1 MSRDM
6 KDSGNEWIGL
16 IPQDW
21 YTIPFKH
28 FFRTGKGLSFTKA
41 DLVPEGN
48 AVISYGQIHSKLNTG
63 TRLDANLLRYVPDSI
78 TENGDTSKVFK
89 GDFIFADTSE
99 DIEGCGNCA
108 YIDKQ
113 LDVYAGYHSVI
124 AHWKVQND
132 NKYYAYFFMSPYW
145 RSQVRCRVSGI
156 KVFSISQSIIN
167 STTLVVPPRDEQDRI
182 AHHLDKVCSDI
193 DEMIVL
199 QEKVIEELKAYKQSI
214 ITEAV
219 TKGLNPNVPMKNSG
233 IDWIGEIPEHWKI
246 EPLKY
251 CFGRRSEK
259 NSPIKTEERLS
270 LSIDKGVT
278 PYADKTT
285 NLDRFKDDFT
295 QYQLAYP
302 NDIVLN
308 CMNMIVGAVGLSNY
322 MGCVSPVYYVIYP
335 SKQNINPH
343 YYSYLLN
350 IPTIRGVYYSLG
362 KGIYAIERGEGRVN
376 TCRLKVSYNDF
387 GRLEIPVPPVQEQKD
402 ITLYIQK
409 KCSEIDS
416 LIAIKQQKIEELKEY
431 KKSVIYEYVTGKK
444 EVPYGE

>member
-1 MSRDM
+1 MAREY
-6 KDSGNEWIGL
+6 KDSGIEWIGQ
-16 IPQDW
+16 IPKEW
-21 YTIPFKH
+21 KVSRLKFVLNSSIE
-28 FFRTGKGLSFTKA
+28 TGKRPNEPDGKILSIGGEHIQNGDF
-41 DLVPEGN
+41 DLSHPMYVSESTYIGN
-48 AVISYGQIHSKLNTG
+48 KGKIKLN
-63 TRLDANLLRYVPDSI
+63 D
-78 TENGDTSKVFK
+78 
-89 GDFIFADTSE
+89 
-99 DIEGCGNCA
+99 
-108 YIDKQ
+108 
-113 LDVYAGYHSVI
+113 
-124 AHWKVQND
+124 
-132 NKYYAYFFMSPYW
+132 
-145 RSQVRCRVSGI
+145 
-156 KVFSISQSIIN
+156 
-167 STTLVVPPRDEQDRI
+167 TLVVKDGATIGKCMYVTSMPQEKMLLNEHVYRVSCSKFYYYWILSDFSQKWFRVRNQSTAQESITGPTILNIPVVVSENAEQQRVADYLDTKCEEIDSII
-182 AHHLDKVCSDI
+182 A
-193 DEMIVL
+193 L
-199 QEKVIEELKAYKQSI
+199 QEKMIEELKAYKQSV

-219 TKGLNPNVPMKNSG
+219 TNGLNSNVPMKNSG
-233 IDWIGEIPEHWKI
+233 IDWIGEVPEHWRL

-259 NSPIKTEERLS
+259 NCPVKTKERLS

-278 PYADKTT
+278 LYAEKTT

-295 QYQLAYP
+295 QYQIAYP

-335 SKQNINPH
+335 SKQDVSPL

-387 GRLEIPVPPVQEQKD
+387 GRLEIPVPPVKEQKA
-402 ITLYIQK
+402 ITQYIQE

-416 LIAIKQQKIEELKEY
+416 LIAIKQQKISELKEY

-444 EVPYGE
+444 EVV